1 MRLGRGVKNV
11 LIQGRFQLKIGVIH
25 HYFQGFRG
33 ALVDMLIPQNYV
45 LCYEL
50 AIMNLV
56 VSQKSPTILQI
67 LPALISGGV
76 ERGTVDMTAYL
87 VQQGW
92 NAIVVSSGGPMAREV
107 ESKGGTHI
115 TLSADSKNP
124 LQILW
129 NARVLSKIIRDHNV
143 DIIHARSR
151 APAWSAFR
159 AARKT
164 GIPFVTSFHGTYNFT
179 GKIKRWYNGIMTRG
193 ARIIA
198 VSHFIE
204 SHIVANY
211 GIDPAKI
218 DVVPRGIDLVRFDPV
233 RVHRDRVIKL
243 ASEWNIPDDKPII
256 MLPGRISRW
265 KGQRELLLA
274 LSKLPHKNF
283 YCVMIGSDHGHESYR
298 QEIERL
304 VGELGLEG
312 SVKWAGECKDMP
324 AAYLL
329 ADVVVSASQ
338 EPEAFGRVVV
348 EAQAMGR
355 PVIAT
360 NHGGSAETI
369 IDGETGLLYPVDDID
384 ALSQMIGKVLTLNA
398 QARERLAEMQI
409 AHARAHYSREQ
420 MCEGEFAV
428 YQKVLNQKSVSQAA

>member
-1 MRLGRGVKNV
+1 MSKRMK
-11 LIQGRFQLKIGVIH
+11 
-25 HYFQGFRG
+25 
-33 ALVDMLIPQNYV
+33 
-45 LCYEL
+45 L
-50 AIMNLV
+50 AI
-56 VSQKSPTILQI
+56 SKQAPTVLQI

-76 ERGTVDMTAYL
+76 ERGTVDMAAYI

-92 NAIVVSSGGPMAREV
+92 NAIVVSSGGPMAHEV
-107 ESKGGTHI
+107 ERAGGKHI
-115 TLSADSKNP
+115 ALPVDSKNP

-129 NARVLSKIIRDHNV
+129 NARVLAKIIRDRNV
-143 DIIHARSR
+143 SIIHARSR
-151 APAWSAFR
+151 APAWSAFK

-164 GIPFVTSFHGTYNFT
+164 GTPFVTSFHGAYNFT
-179 GKIKRWYNGIMTRG
+179 GKVKRWYNSIMTRG
-193 ARIIA
+193 ARVIA

-204 SHIVANY
+204 SHIAANY
-211 GIDPAKI
+211 DIDPDKI
-218 DVVPRGIDLVRFDPV
+218 DVVPRGIDLLRFDPV

-243 ASEWNIPDDKPII
+243 AGEWNIPDDKPII

-265 KGQRELLLA
+265 KGQRELLMA

-283 YCVMIGSDHGHESYR
+283 YCLFVGSDHGHESYR

-304 VGELGLEG
+304 VSELQLEG
-312 SVKWAGECKDMP
+312 LVKWVGECKDMP

-329 ADVVVSASQ
+329 ADVVVSASI

-369 IDGETGLLYPVDDID
+369 IDGETGLLYPADDIN

-398 QARERLAEMQI
+398 QARERLAETQM

-428 YQKVLNQKSVSQAA
+428 YKKVLSKARKKSNAA